1 MSHEERIEK
10 VIRPAARSCIQMLR
24 AKFPNMPRPLTLI
37 ERRMIEIE
45 EAKKDGCSQD
55 YIEYLIA
62 KLPKA

>member
-10 VIRPAARSCIQMLR
+10 VLRPAAQSCIKMIR
-24 AKFPNMPRPLTLI
+24 AKYPNMPKPPTLI